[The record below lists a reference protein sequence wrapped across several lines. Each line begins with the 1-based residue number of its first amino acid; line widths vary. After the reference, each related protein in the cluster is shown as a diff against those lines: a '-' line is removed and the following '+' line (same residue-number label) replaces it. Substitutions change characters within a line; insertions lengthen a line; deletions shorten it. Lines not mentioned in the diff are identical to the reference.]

1 MSSLRLQ
8 RVGELLKR
16 AIGEIIRR
24 EIPVG
29 EAGLITVNDVQP
41 ATDLR
46 SAKVFLGVIGSPE
59 QRRHA
64 PALLQKMRPRIQSL
78 VAQAVVLRYT
88 PVLHFE
94 LDTTIERGN
103 HILKLIEEIEKTLP
117 PDPKSEPQPAP
128 PA

>member
-117 PDPKSEPQPAP
+117 PDPQPAP

>member
-16 AIGEIIRR
+16 AIGEIIQR

-29 EAGLITVNDVQP
+29 EAGLITVNEVQP

-103 HILKLIEEIEKTLP
+103 HILKLLEEIEKTLP
-117 PDPKSEPQPAP
+117 PEPKLAP